1 MILSSETLSILKNFS
16 GINSNI
22 VLKHGSEIKTMS
34 VSKTILSKYVASE
47 TLPVGE
53 IGIYDLNEFLNV
65 VGMFNSPD
73 LSFSEDLK
81 FVIIREGKKSLKYY
95 FSDISI
101 LCYPTKDIS
110 MPLCEVSFTLS
121 NDDLNTLR
129 KASSTLGTSDVI
141 IYGEE
146 KENKIFAKVEDIKN
160 PTSNSFTME
169 LPEISRNEDPF
180 NFIFNI
186 SNLKLINGDYSVS
199 LSSKLISH
207 FKNSNIPL
215 EYWIALEKN
224 STYGS

>member
-73 LSFSEDLK
+73 LSFSEDMK
-81 FVIIREGKKSLKYY
+81 FSIIREGKKSLKYY
-95 FSDISI
+95 FSDVSI
-101 LCYPTKDIS
+101 LSYPTKDIS

-169 LPEISRNEDPF
+169 LPEISRREDPF